1 MILRGKHRMID
12 FIAEFIAGLIELLA
26 TPWVDKMN
34 KKWKRRKNRW
44 IPMIKRTP

>member
-1 MILRGKHRMID
+1 MVDFMID
-12 FIAEFIAGLIELLA
+12 FIAEFIASLIEWLA

-44 IPMIKRTP
+44 ISMTKRTP